1 MCPCYSCRPS
11 QHIQWYFHMCMFH
24 IHIFHIFTFFI
35 IVPLTPHYSINYY
48 YCLFEYI
55 GCLPFLYLLLSFIVS
70 IFTWTAILLF

>member
-1 MCPCYSCRPS
+1 MLQLQALSARTVVLSYV
-11 QHIQWYFHMCMFH
+11 HLFY

-35 IVPLTPHYSINYY
+35 IVALTPHSSINY
-48 YCLFEYI
+48 YCLFEYV